1 MSLQREIAEYIV
13 AQYLP
18 GTPADELPVTY
29 DLFDTGVIESLSLI
43 QLITWIGDRYAI
55 AVDQIELA
63 PDNFR
68 TVAAIE
74 EFITSNRRI
83 SAAAAAGKE

>member
-1 MSLQREIAEYIV
+1 MSVHREITEYIV
-13 AQYLP
+13 EQYLP
-18 GTPADELPVTY
+18 GTPAGELPADY

-43 QLITWIGDRYAI
+43 QLITWIADRYAI
-55 AVDQIELA
+55 PVDQIELT

-74 EFITSNRRI
+74 EFIGTNRQT
-83 SAAAAAGKE
+83 SAATAAGKE